1 MTLMI
6 KLGRYVR
13 SIMCP
18 QKIDYKQL
26 LDEVFVMSG
35 IIKVVVSVTDQPSR
49 RPRLITLT
57 KTLIIRD
64 LTKTESNNCLLYI
77 VLKK

>member
-1 MTLMI
+1 
-6 KLGRYVR
+6 
-13 SIMCP
+13 MCP